1 MRLIAPIVIVFGL
14 TSMANLI
21 TNGSVKPTVILGTFV
36 YGTMLFAL
44 NEINSEVAT
53 AFAWVV
59 AITVMLTHGSTV
71 FGSIAKG
78 LN

>member
-1 MRLIAPIVIVFGL
+1 MRLVTPIVIVFGL
-14 TSMANLI
+14 TSLANLI
-21 TNGSVKPTVILGTFV
+21 KDGSVKLSVILGTFV
-36 YGTMLFAL
+36 YGVMLFAL

-78 LN
+78 IN